1 MEVVMKQTK
10 LRTLVEC
17 ALMVA
22 LAIVLGMIVI
32 YEGPFGGSVTLF
44 SMVPLLLISFRH
56 GMKWGL
62 GCCFVYSVVNV
73 FLGIKNLTYIPTP
86 AGVIA
91 TIFLDYII
99 AFTVIGIAG
108 MTRNIKITKNDTA
121 NSLMNTFSGSL
132 AALIIRFI
140 CHLVSGAVIWYS
152 LTQGWYA
159 EDPTHIVHQYGPW
172 MYSLVYN
179 ATFMVPEI
187 ALTLVATP
195 VLVRLLSIIPKKTR

>member
-1 MEVVMKQTK
+1 MKLTR

-17 ALMVA
+17 ALMIA

-56 GMKWGL
+56 GIKWGL
-62 GCCFVYSVVNV
+62 GCSFVYSVVNM
-73 FLGIKNLTYIPTP
+73 FLGMKNLAYIPT
-86 AGVIA
+86 AWGIIA

-108 MTRNIKITKNDTA
+108 MTRNIKLMKNTAA
-121 NSLMNTFSGSL
+121 NSLINTFGGSFI
-132 AALIIRFI
+132 ALTIRFV

-159 EDPTHIVHQYGPW
+159 DDPTHIVHKYGPW

-179 ATFMVPEI
+179 ATFMIPEI
-187 ALTLVATP
+187 VLTLIATP
-195 VLVRLLSIIPKKTR
+195 VLVRLLAIIPQKNR

>member
-1 MEVVMKQTK
+1 MKQTK

-22 LAIVLGMIVI
+22 LAIVLGMIPI
-32 YEGPFGGSVTLF
+32 YEAPYGGSVTLF
-44 SMVPLLLISFRH
+44 SMVPLLIISFRH
-56 GMKWGL
+56 GVKWGL
-62 GCCFVYSVVNV
+62 GGCFVYSVVNML
-73 FLGIKNLTYIPTP
+73 LGIKNLAYIPTP
-86 AGVIA
+86 EGIIA

-108 MTRNIKITKNDTA
+108 MTKNLKITKNDTA
-121 NSLMNTFSGSL
+121 NSLINTFSGSL
-132 AALIIRFI
+132 VALLIRFA
-140 CHLVSGAVIWYS
+140 CHIVSGAVVWYS

-159 EDPTHIVHQYGPW
+159 DDPTHIVHQYGPW

-187 ALTLVATP
+187 VLTLVATP
-195 VLVRLLSIIPKKTR
+195 VLVRLLAVIPKKVK

>member
-1 MEVVMKQTK
+1 MKLTR

-17 ALMVA
+17 ALMIA

-56 GMKWGL
+56 GIKWGL
-62 GCCFVYSVVNV
+62 GCGFVYSVVNM
-73 FLGIKNLTYIPTP
+73 FLGIKNLAYIPT
-86 AGVIA
+86 AWGIIA

-99 AFTVIGIAG
+99 AFIVIGIAG
-108 MTRNIKITKNDTA
+108 MTRNIKLTKNTAA
-121 NSLMNTFSGSL
+121 NSLINTFGGSFI
-132 AALIIRFI
+132 ALTIRFV

-159 EDPTHIVHQYGPW
+159 DDPTHIVHKYGPW

-179 ATFMVPEI
+179 ATFMIPEI
-187 ALTLVATP
+187 VLTLIATP
-195 VLVRLLSIIPKKTR
+195 VLVRLLAIIPQKNR

>member
-1 MEVVMKQTK
+1 MKLTR

-17 ALMVA
+17 ALMIA

-56 GMKWGL
+56 GIKWGL
-62 GCCFVYSVVNV
+62 GCGFVYSVVNM
-73 FLGIKNLTYIPTP
+73 FLGIKNLAYIPT
-86 AGVIA
+86 AWGIIA

-108 MTRNIKITKNDTA
+108 MTRNIKLMKNTAA
-121 NSLMNTFSGSL
+121 NSLINTFGGSFI
-132 AALIIRFI
+132 ALTIRFV

-159 EDPTHIVHQYGPW
+159 DDPTHIVHKYGPW

-179 ATFMVPEI
+179 ATFMIPEI
-187 ALTLVATP
+187 VLTLIATP
-195 VLVRLLSIIPKKTR
+195 VLVRLLAIIPQKNR

>member
-1 MEVVMKQTK
+1 MKLTR

-17 ALMVA
+17 ALMIA

-56 GMKWGL
+56 GIKWGL
-62 GCCFVYSVVNV
+62 GCGFVYSVVNM
-73 FLGIKNLTYIPTP
+73 FLGIKNLAYIPTVW
-86 AGVIA
+86 GIIA

-108 MTRNIKITKNDTA
+108 MTRNIKLTKNTAA
-121 NSLMNTFSGSL
+121 NSLINTFGGSFI
-132 AALIIRFI
+132 ALTIRFV

-159 EDPTHIVHQYGPW
+159 DDPTHIVHKYGPW

-179 ATFMVPEI
+179 ATFMIPEI
-187 ALTLVATP
+187 VLTLIATP
-195 VLVRLLSIIPKKTR
+195 VLVRLLAIIPQKNR